1 MAYSSRKRVLLA
13 LARIW
18 SAPLF
23 WWSGRSA
30 NSGTIRID
38 VDRWIECLGNE
49 ALSTMDYRDGF
60 AYLSGALPEFR
71 TAVHLRLTDLPLPV
85 RWILKRVYRPH
96 PWVVIEAGSIG
107 PGLFIHHGVGTIV
120 TAEAIG
126 RNFWVNQHVSLGYTK
141 HGRPIVGD
149 DVTVAAGAVVVG
161 PITVGNGAFI
171 GANAV
176 VATDVP
182 AGSMVT
188 APTPTVRQPAA
199 RPESS

>member
-1 MAYSSRKRVLLA
+1 MAYTSRKRALLA

-23 WWSGRSA
+23 AWSQRSS
-30 NSGTIRID
+30 NSATIRTD
-38 VDRWIECLGNE
+38 VDRWIDCLGNE
-49 ALSTMDYRDGF
+49 ALTTLNHRDRF
-60 AYLSGALPEFR
+60 AYLTGALPEFR
-71 TAVHLRLTDLPLPV
+71 TVVHLRLTDQPLPV
-85 RWILKRVYRPH
+85 RFFLKRIYRPH

-107 PGLFIHHGVGTIV
+107 PGLFIHHGIGTIV
-120 TAEAIG
+120 TAESIG

-161 PITVGNGAFI
+161 PITIGHGVFV

-182 AGSMVT
+182 AGSMVG
-188 APTPTVRQPAA
+188 APAPTVRQSGS
-199 RPESS
+199 RRERS